1 MMLAPVLTHI
11 TGGNPAV
18 QKTTPPLAVSS
29 GDGDEIL
36 QRSTFD
42 RHAPGPDAMPSVS
55 WELPVRPRE
64 GVGGPF
70 AAELDV
76 INQRAHNSGPTRRAG
91 NIEPDS
97 RRRDTRETERE
108 NQRLPSYH
116 DEHRL
121 NSSGYNSQHTL
132 QEVHRPKLATFDGS
146 DDRDSFLLPFEC
158 QVRKYGWSA
167 AEKVDRLHECLRGAA
182 IRYV

>member
-1 MMLAPVLTHI
+1 MTEELQGATGGSYEPDRAPQWLQALLDNQNQQTKHLQMMLAPVLTHI

-76 INQRAHNSGPTRRAG
+76 INQRARNSGPTRRAG

-97 RRRDTRETERE
+97 RRRD
-108 NQRLPSYH
+108 
-116 DEHRL
+116 
-121 NSSGYNSQHTL
+121 
-132 QEVHRPKLATFDGS
+132 
-146 DDRDSFLLPFEC
+146 
-158 QVRKYGWSA
+158 
-167 AEKVDRLHECLRGAA
+167 
-182 IRYV
+182 